1 MRFDFEVCFLRFL
14 GFCDV
19 MMKTLAIIIEEEEEN
34 HHKLSFSLS
43 NWTSEEEEEE
53 NHHKLSFSLSNWTSC
68 LTKQ

>member
-1 MRFDFEVCFLRFL
+1 MRFDFELCFLRFL

-19 MMKTLAIIIEEEEEN
+19 MMKTLAIIIEEEEE
-34 HHKLSFSLS
+34 
-43 NWTSEEEEEE
+43 EEE